1 MTKKSGKKKKP
12 SKKSRTQ
19 KTQLKKAV
27 SGLLFLIV
35 LVVLAGLLVHQ
46 LILRRSSI
54 PSLKPSVKSLAGKK
68 KVHKLPVY
76 EIYPEKEI
84 HYKKPISE
92 PEPTLKKKLPKV
104 AIIIDDIGYDR
115 KIAEKFLTLDAV
127 LTFSLMPHSLFQE
140 KIARKAHEKGFET
153 MLHLPLEPL
162 EYPLVDPGPGTLL
175 TSMSP
180 DELIIQL
187 NKNIDAIPFIK
198 GVNNHMGSKM
208 TTSSTQIYQIFSI
221 LKKRNLFFIDS
232 RTTSESL
239 CKPSARLL
247 QLPFAQRDVFIDH
260 IQEPDFIRKQINL
273 LIHIAN
279 KHGEAIGIAHPHI
292 MTFNILSELLPELQK
307 KVQLVPA
314 SQIVH
319 ISEKN

>member
-1 MTKKSGKKKKP
+1 MTKKSGKQKKKP
-12 SKKSRTQ
+12 SDKSGTK
-19 KTQLKKAV
+19 KTQLKKAAI
-27 SGLLFLIV
+27 GLLFLIV
-35 LVVLAGLLVHQ
+35 LIVLAGVLANQFLVRNHSS
-46 LILRRSSI
+46 IRSSG
-54 PSLKPSVKSLAGKK
+54 PSTKSPAGKK
-68 KVHKLPVY
+68 TVPKIPVY
-76 EIYPEKEI
+76 EIYPEKKI
-84 HYKKPISE
+84 HSKTSIDR
-92 PEPTLKKKLPKV
+92 PEPTLTKKLPRV

-115 KIAEKFLTLDAV
+115 KIAEKFLSLDAV
-127 LTFSLMPHSLFQE
+127 LTFSLLPHSLFQN
-140 KIARKAHEKGFET
+140 KIARKVHEKGFET
-153 MLHLPLEPL
+153 MLHLPMEPF
-162 EYPLVDPGPGTLL
+162 EYPSIDPGPGMLL

-187 NKNIDAIPFIK
+187 NKNLEAIPFIK

-208 TTSSTQIYQIFSI
+208 TTSSTQMYQIFSI

-232 RTTSESL
+232 LTTSESL

-273 LIHIAN
+273 LIRIAD

-292 MTFNILSELLPELQK
+292 ITYNILRELLPELQK

-314 SQIVH
+314 SQIVR
-319 ISEKN
+319 IPL

>member
-1 MTKKSGKKKKP
+1 MTKKSGKKKP
-12 SKKSRTQ
+12 SRKSGTQ
-19 KTQLKKAV
+19 KIQLKKAV

-35 LVVLAGLLVHQ
+35 MVVLAGVLVHQ
-46 LILRRSSI
+46 LLLRRSSI
-54 PSLKPSVKSLAGKK
+54 QSLEPSAKSLVGKK
-68 KVHKLPVY
+68 TVYKIPVY

-84 HYKKPISE
+84 HYKKSIAK
-92 PEPTLKKKLPKV
+92 PEPTLTKKLPKV
-104 AIIIDDIGYDR
+104 AIIVDDIGYD
-115 KIAEKFLTLDAV
+115 KIIAEKFLNLDAV
-127 LTFSLMPHSLFQE
+127 LTFSLLPHSLFQD
-140 KIARKAHEKGFET
+140 KIAREAHEKGFET

-162 EYPLVDPGPGTLL
+162 EYPLVDSGPGTLL

-187 NKNIDAIPFIK
+187 NKNLDIPFIK

-208 TTSSTQIYQIFSI
+208 TTSSTQMYQIFSI

-260 IQEPDFIRKQINL
+260 VQEPDFIRKQINL
-273 LIHIAN
+273 LIRVAN
-279 KHGEAIGIAHPHI
+279 KHGEAIGIVHPHI
-292 MTFNILSELLPELQK
+292 ITYNILRELLPELQK
-307 KVQLVPA
+307 KVQLVHA
-314 SQIVH
+314 SKIVR
-319 ISEKN
+319 IP

>member
-1 MTKKSGKKKKP
+1 MTKKSDKKKKKT

-19 KTQLKKAV
+19 KIQLKKAV

-35 LVVLAGLLVHQ
+35 LVMLAGLLAHQ
-46 LILRRSSI
+46 LLLRRSSI
-54 PSLKPSVKSLAGKK
+54 QSLKPSVKSLADKK

-76 EIYPEKEI
+76 EIYPKKEI
-84 HYKKPISE
+84 HYKKSIIR
-92 PEPTLKKKLPKV
+92 PEPTLTKKLPKV

-115 KIAEKFLTLDAV
+115 KIAEKFLNLDAV
-127 LTFSLMPHSLFQE
+127 LTFSLLPHSLFQD
-140 KIARKAHEKGFET
+140 KIARKAHEKGLEI

-162 EYPLVDPGPGTLL
+162 EYPSVNPGPGTLL

-187 NKNIDAIPFIK
+187 NKNLDAIPFIK

-232 RTTSESL
+232 LTTSESL

-260 IQEPDFIRKQINL
+260 FQEPDFIRKQIKL
-273 LIHIAN
+273 LIRIAD

-292 MTFNILSELLPELQK
+292 ITYNILRELLPELQK

-314 SQIVH
+314 SQIVR
-319 ISEKN
+319 IPL

>member
-1 MTKKSGKKKKP
+1 MTKKSGKKKKTAG
-12 SKKSRTQ
+12 KSRTQ
-19 KTQLKKAV
+19 KAQLKKVV

-35 LVVLAGLLVHQ
+35 LVALVGVLVHQ
-46 LILRRSSI
+46 LLLRRSPIRSLE
-54 PSLKPSVKSLAGKK
+54 PSAKSLAGKK
-68 KVHKLPVY
+68 TVHKIPVY

-84 HYKKPISE
+84 HYKKPTAKL
-92 PEPTLKKKLPKV
+92 EPTLTRELPKV

-115 KIAEKFLTLDAV
+115 RIAEKFLNLDAV
-127 LTFSLMPHSLFQE
+127 LTFSLLPHSLFQD
-140 KIARKAHEKGFET
+140 KIAGKAHEKGFET

-162 EYPLVDPGPGTLL
+162 EYPSVDPGPGTLL

-187 NKNIDAIPFIK
+187 NKNLDAIPFIK

-208 TTSSTQIYQIFSI
+208 TTSSTQMYQIFSI

-232 RTTSESL
+232 LTTSESL

-260 IQEPDFIRKQINL
+260 IQDPDFIRKQINL
-273 LIHIAN
+273 LIRIADKN
-279 KHGEAIGIAHPHI
+279 GEAIGIVHPHI
-292 MTFNILSELLPELQK
+292 ITYNILRELLPELQK
-307 KVQLVPA
+307 KVQLVHA
-314 SQIVH
+314 SKIVR
-319 ISEKN
+319 IPS